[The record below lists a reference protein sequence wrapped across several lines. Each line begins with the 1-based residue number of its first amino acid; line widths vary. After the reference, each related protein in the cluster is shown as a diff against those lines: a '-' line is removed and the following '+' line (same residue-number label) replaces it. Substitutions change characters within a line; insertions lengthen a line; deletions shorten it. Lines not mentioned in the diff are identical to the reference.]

1 MGYDY
6 PRCRRY
12 LRRRGIGVRIARRGI
27 ADSTRLGRVR
37 WVVERTMSWLLNFR
51 RLAVRYDR
59 TKDTVSA
66 LLSLACA
73 LICHRRLPRH

>member
-1 MGYDY
+1 
-6 PRCRRY
+6 
-12 LRRRGIGVRIARRGI
+12 VRIAAAGFEE
-27 ADSTRLGRVR
+27 STRLGRVR

-59 TKDTVSA
+59 TEDTVSA

>member
-1 MGYDY
+1 M
-6 PRCRRY
+6 P
-12 LRRRGIGVRIARRGI
+12 
-27 ADSTRLGRVR
+27 
-37 WVVERTMSWLLNFR
+37 WLLNFR

-59 TKDTVSA
+59 TKDSVSA